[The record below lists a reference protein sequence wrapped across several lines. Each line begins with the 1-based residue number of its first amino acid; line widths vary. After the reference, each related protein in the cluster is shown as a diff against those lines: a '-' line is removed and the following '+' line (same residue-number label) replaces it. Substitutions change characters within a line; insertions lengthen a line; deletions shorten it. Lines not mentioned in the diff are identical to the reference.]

1 MQSIEL
7 LKIIQGIPK
16 AELHLHLEGS
26 FEPELMFEIAKRNKI
41 TLPYDS
47 IESVKQAYKFNNL
60 QEFLDIYYAGAQVLL
75 HEQDFFDLTWAYLT
89 KVHSQNVVH
98 VEVFFDPQ
106 THTDRGVSF
115 DVVIKGIYRAL
126 EKGKSELNISFK
138 LIMSYLRHLS
148 EEAAFETLEASLP
161 YKDIID
167 GVGLD
172 SSEMGNPPSKF
183 EKVFKASAAQG
194 YKLVAHAG
202 EEGPSEYIWEA
213 LDILKVERIDH
224 GNRCLTDE
232 ALVKRLVDEK
242 IALTLCPT
250 SNVALKVIQHMNE
263 HPVAKM
269 LDKGIMA
276 TIHSDDPAYFG
287 GYMNENYYETAKA
300 LNLTLEQIQQLAIN
314 GFEASW
320 LSESSKKKHIGD
332 VIEYFKSL
340 DLQGE

>member
-1 MQSIEL
+1 MESFKLQS
-7 LKIIQGIPK
+7 IIQGIPK

-26 FEPELMFEIAKRNKI
+26 FEPELMFQVAKRNNI

-47 IESVKQAYKFNNL
+47 IESVKEAYKFNNL

-89 KVHSQNVVH
+89 KVHSENVRH

-106 THTDRGVSF
+106 THTERGVPF
-115 DVVIKGIYRAL
+115 EVIIKGIHRAL
-126 EKGKSELNISFK
+126 EKGKNELHISYK

-148 EEAAFETLEASLP
+148 EEDAFKTLEASLP
-161 YKDIID
+161 FKDIID

-172 SSEMGNPPSKF
+172 SSEKGNPPSKF
-183 EKVFKASAAQG
+183 KNVFKASAMQG
-194 YKLVAHAG
+194 YRLVAHAG
-202 EEGPSEYIWEA
+202 EEGPAAYIWEA
-213 LDILKVERIDH
+213 LDILNVARIDH
-224 GNRCLTDE
+224 GNRCLTDK

-250 SNVALKVIQHMNE
+250 SNVALKVIQKMDE

-269 LDKGIMA
+269 LDKGIVA

-287 GYMNENYYETAKA
+287 GYMNENYYQTITA
-300 LNLTLEQIQQLAIN
+300 LNLNLNHIRQLAIN
-314 GFEASW
+314 AFEASW
-320 LSESSKKKHIGD
+320 LSASEKEKHINE
-332 VIEYFKSL
+332 VNNYFDSI
-340 DLQGE
+340 

>member
-1 MQSIEL
+1 MQSSEL
-7 LKIIQGIPK
+7 KKLIQGIPK
-16 AELHLHLEGS
+16 TELHLHLEGS
-26 FEPELMFEIAKRNKI
+26 FEPELMFEIAKRNNI

-47 IESVKQAYKFNNL
+47 IESVKEAYKFNNL
-60 QEFLDIYYAGAQVLL
+60 QEFLDIYYAGAQVLF

-89 KVHSQNVVH
+89 KVHSENVKH

-106 THTDRGVSF
+106 THTERGVAF
-115 DVVIKGIYRAL
+115 DVVINGIHRAL
-126 EKGKSELNISFK
+126 EKGKNELHISYK

-148 EEAAFETLEASLP
+148 EEDAFKTLKESLP
-161 YKDIID
+161 FKDIID

-172 SSEMGNPPSKF
+172 SSEMGNPPSTF
-183 EKVFKASAAQG
+183 EKVFKASAEQG

-202 EEGPSEYIWEA
+202 EEGPADYIWEA
-213 LDILKVERIDH
+213 LDILNVERIDH

-232 ALVKRLVDEK
+232 ALVKRLVDDK

-250 SNVALKVIQHMNE
+250 SNVALKVIQKMEE

-269 LDKGIMA
+269 LDKGLLA

-287 GYMNENYYETAKA
+287 GYMNENYYQTAKA
-300 LNLTLEQIQQLAIN
+300 LNLNLEQIEQLAIN

-320 LSESSKKKHIGD
+320 LSSASKEKHIKD
-332 VIEYFKSL
+332 VKDYFKSL
-340 DLQGE
+340 

>member
-1 MQSIEL
+1 MESSQ
-7 LKIIQGIPK
+7 LKTIIQGIPK

-26 FEPELMFEIAKRNKI
+26 FEPELMFEIAKRNNI

-47 IESVKQAYKFNNL
+47 IESVKAAYKFNNL

-75 HEQDFFDLTWAYLT
+75 YEQDFFDLTWAYLT
-89 KVHSQNVVH
+89 KVHSENVVH

-106 THTDRGVSF
+106 THTERGVSF
-115 DVVIKGIYRAL
+115 DVVINGIHRAL
-126 EKGKSELNISFK
+126 EKAKTDLNISYK

-148 EEAAFETLEASLP
+148 EEAAFETLKASLP
-161 YKDIID
+161 FKDIID
-167 GVGLD
+167 GIGLD

-183 EKVFKASAAQG
+183 KEVFKASAKQG

-202 EEGPSEYIWEA
+202 EEGPADYIWEA
-213 LDILKVERIDH
+213 LDILKVVRIDH

-250 SNVALKVIQHMNE
+250 SNVALKVIQKMNE

-269 LDKGIMA
+269 LEKGIIA

-287 GYMNENYYETAKA
+287 GYMNENYYQTAKA
-300 LNLTLEQIQQLAIN
+300 LNLSLGQIQQLAIN
-314 GFEASW
+314 AFEASW
-320 LSESSKKKHIGD
+320 MSTAEKENRIKEVKD
-332 VIEYFKSL
+332 YFNSI
-340 DLQGE
+340 

>member
-1 MQSIEL
+1 
-7 LKIIQGIPK
+7 
-16 AELHLHLEGS
+16 
-26 FEPELMFEIAKRNKI
+26 MFEIAKRNNI
-41 TLPYDS
+41 TLDYDS
-47 IESVKQAYKFNNL
+47 IESLKKAYKFNNL
-60 QEFLDIYYAGAQVLL
+60 QEFLDIYYTGAQVLI

-106 THTDRGVSF
+106 THTDRGIAF

-126 EKGKSELNISFK
+126 EKAKNELNISFK

-148 EEAAFETLEASLP
+148 EEAAFKTLESSLP
-161 YKDIID
+161 YKHWID

-183 EKVFKASAAQG
+183 VNVFEASAKNG

-202 EEGPSEYIWEA
+202 EEGPAAYIWEA
-213 LDILKVERIDH
+213 LDLLKVVRIDH
-224 GNRCLTDE
+224 GNRCLDDE
-232 ALVKRLVDEK
+232 ALVQRLLE
-242 IALTLCPT
+242 INIPLTLCPL
-250 SNVALKVIQHMNE
+250 SNVELKVIQKMEE

-269 LDKGIMA
+269 LDKGILA

-300 LNLTLEQIQQLAIN
+300 LNLSKDQLMQLALN
-314 GFEASW
+314 AFEASW
-320 LSESSKKKHIGD
+320 LSSEDKEKHISE
-332 VIEYFKSL
+332 VKNYFNSWN
-340 DLQGE
+340 